1 MCRAHRCLGW
11 LHRPERELAACPP
24 PPVVLLFF
32 LTRLGRV
39 CDDADATLA
48 AATDTAKLIAS
59 KSPIAVVGTKVNLN
73 FSRDRSTADG
83 LE

>member
-1 MCRAHRCLGW
+1 
-11 LHRPERELAACPP
+11 
-24 PPVVLLFF
+24 
-32 LTRLGRV
+32 V
-39 CDDADATLA
+39 CDDPVATLD
-48 AATDTAKLIAS
+48 AATQTARLIAS